1 MSANQKSHIIIVV
14 IPVCPLLSF
23 LHKERQIKIQDFIQ
37 RCQTDSCR
45 ASERNNNS
53 IYKRWRH
60 RWYHWKRLERRLF
73 QLFSENLAIV
83 LDFLILQEKQNMHIL
98 SLNIKNKFALSAKQD
113 RKTRQML
120 AFLPVS
126 KALTNKLYI
135 FRQCTYIVYLF
146 VHIVFTETVY
156 DISTRNNYVYHY
168 VINDGIDVRG
178 HTSIA
183 FSVMACNDAHIALSK
198 NNGVDSSDTYEIVI
212 GGWGDHQSVIRG
224 THIVDNVVMNLIC
237 RG

>member
-1 MSANQKSHIIIVV
+1 
-14 IPVCPLLSF
+14 
-23 LHKERQIKIQDFIQ
+23 
-37 RCQTDSCR
+37 
-45 ASERNNNS
+45 
-53 IYKRWRH
+53 
-60 RWYHWKRLERRLF
+60 LF

>member
-1 MSANQKSHIIIVV
+1 
-14 IPVCPLLSF
+14 
-23 LHKERQIKIQDFIQ
+23 
-37 RCQTDSCR
+37 
-45 ASERNNNS
+45 
-53 IYKRWRH
+53 
-60 RWYHWKRLERRLF
+60 LF

-83 LDFLILQEKQNMHIL
+83 LDCLILQEKHNMHIL

-126 KALTNKLYI
+126 KVRTNKLYI